1 MAGQAPRASR
11 TRFNDRMSDS
21 DAIMWNIESDPAL
34 RSTIISLWILDRC
47 PDWDR
52 LSGKL
57 EEAAA
62 TIPRLR
68 QRVVSDPFGIAP
80 PAWEDDPNFDVAF
93 HIRRHR
99 APGDGSLRALL
110 DAAQPL
116 GMQAFDR
123 DRPLWEFHLYE
134 GLVGGRAGV
143 VMKLHHA
150 ISDGVGLVRMTEG
163 MIERSRETAD
173 EAPLSVPPVP
183 RTAPEVLSDSDRT
196 RRALADRW
204 DKNVER
210 VRGLAGFVG
219 GSLAGLARDPVGTL
233 RTARDGVQSITRL
246 LAPVTEPMSP
256 IMTGRSLSSRYDVI
270 FLPLAEFKRAGKAA
284 GGTVNDAFV
293 GGVAAGLR
301 LYHEACGAPVEELRM
316 NMPINIREGDKAK
329 DAGNQFMPVRFPVP
343 VGILDPIE
351 RMQEIRR
358 RVAGQRSEPALPLM
372 DEISSVIGA
381 LPGDGA
387 ARFSGMMMKAMDF
400 TTSNV
405 PGPRF
410 PVYMS
415 GAKIEHTFGFGPC
428 AGGALNVT
436 CFSYDGEVAVGI
448 NADPAAVTDPG
459 LLVECMRK
467 GFDEVF
473 AVV

>member
-1 MAGQAPRASR
+1 
-11 TRFNDRMSDS
+11 MSDS

-34 RSTIISLWILDRC
+34 RSTIISMWILDRS
-47 PDWDR
+47 PDWER
-52 LSGKL
+52 LAGKL
-57 EEAAA
+57 EEATAA
-62 TIPRLR
+62 IPRLR
-68 QRVVSDPFGIAP
+68 QRVVADPLGIAP
-80 PAWEDDPNFDVAF
+80 PAWETDPNFDVDF
-93 HIRRHR
+93 HIRRHG
-99 APGDGSLRALL
+99 APGDGSLRALMT
-110 DAAQPL
+110 AAEPM

-123 DRPLWEFHLYE
+123 DRPLWEFHLFE
-134 GLVGGRAGV
+134 GLEGGRAGV

-163 MIERSRETAD
+163 MIERSRDVVE
-173 EAPLSVPPVP
+173 EQPAPVKA
-183 RTAPEVLSDSDRT
+183 APEQAEIPSDVERT
-196 RRALADRW
+196 RRALADRVS
-204 DKNVER
+204 KNVER
-210 VRGLAGFVG
+210 TRGLASFTLG
-219 GSLAGLARDPVGTL
+219 GLRDLVQHPVDTL
-233 RTARDGVQSITRL
+233 RSAREGVKSVGRL

-256 IMTGRSLSSRYDVI
+256 IMTGRSISSRYDVV
-270 FLPLAEFKRAGKAA
+270 FMPLAELKSAGKVA

-293 GGVAAGLR
+293 AGVAAGLR
-301 LYHEACGAPVEELRM
+301 LYHESCGKPVEELRM
-316 NMPINIREGDKAK
+316 NMPISIREGEKGK
-329 DAGNQFMPVRFPVP
+329 EAGNQFMPVRFPVP
-343 VGILDPIE
+343 VGILDPVE

-410 PVYMS
+410 PVYMG

-428 AGGALNVT
+428 AGGALNIT
-436 CFSYDGEVAVGI
+436 CFSYNGEVALGI
-448 NADPAAVTDPG
+448 NADPAAVTDPA
-459 LLVECMRK
+459 LLVECLRK